1 MSLGPP
7 LTHPSVP
14 PAGPP
19 PALPAPLLVVAGPT
33 GVGKSALALRLAE
46 AREGEI
52 VVADALQVYRGMDIG
67 TAKPGPADRA
77 RVRHHLLDLRDPD
90 EPFTAADFRR
100 LAWEAI
106 AAIRGRGRLPIVV
119 GGSGFY
125 LRALLRERFGA
136 PPPPP
141 EVRAALQ
148 AEAKAAG
155 PEALHRR
162 LARADRAMAAR
173 IHPRDRYRVTRAL
186 EILAVAPD
194 APSRLGAGLWEGA
207 LRGPLCLCVL
217 SRPPEELEARIE
229 ARVDAMLAAGL
240 VEEVR
245 GLLARGY
252 PPGLKPLAAIG
263 YRQVVEHLAG
273 RYPLAEVRRRMVVET
288 RRYAKRQLTWFR
300 REPAAAW
307 IEVAGPGGEE
317 GALARIDAQV
327 GAALAALA
335 PRRGGL

>member
-1 MSLGPP
+1 MPLGLPV
-7 LTHPSVP
+7 THPTVP

-19 PALPAPLLVVAGPT
+19 PALPAPLLVLAGPT

-46 AREGEI
+46 ARDGEI

-67 TAKPGPADRA
+67 TAKPGPAERA
-77 RVRHHLLDLRDPD
+77 RVRHHLLDLREPD
-90 EPFTAADFRR
+90 EPFTAADYRR
-100 LAWEAI
+100 QAWEAI
-106 AAIRGRGRLPIVV
+106 AAIWGRGRLPIVV

-141 EVRAALQ
+141 EVRAALR
-148 AEAKAAG
+148 AEAEAEG

-162 LARADRAMAAR
+162 LAVADPAMAAR
-173 IHPRDRYRVTRAL
+173 IHPRDRYRITRAL
-186 EILAVAPD
+186 EILAVSGE
-194 APSRLGAGLWEGA
+194 APSRLGAGLWEET
-207 LRGPLCLCVL
+207 LRGPICLRVL
-217 SRPPEELEARIE
+217 SRPREELEARIE

-252 PPGLKPLAAIG
+252 PPDLKPLAAIG

-273 RYPLAEVRRRMVVET
+273 RYPMAEVRGRMVVET

-307 IEVAGPGGEE
+307 IEIAGPGGEE
-317 GALARIDAQV
+317 EALARIE
-327 GAALAALA
+327 AALAALA
-335 PRRGGL
+335 PRREGL